1 MADVVNGAGGGAGI
15 AQGSGNATLSGAF
28 SEAIQEA
35 NKTLQISVAGQANLN
50 ALRARP
56 N

>member
-1 MADVVNGAGGGAGI
+1 MADGTGQANGTSL
-15 AQGSGNATLSGAF
+15 AQGSGNAALTGAF
-28 SEAIQEA
+28 NEAINEA

-56 N
+56 Q

>member
-1 MADVVNGAGGGAGI
+1 MADGAAAAGGATT
-15 AQGSGNATLSGAF
+15 AQGSGNSALSGAF
-28 SEAIQEA
+28 NEAIQEA

>member
-1 MADVVNGAGGGAGI
+1 MADAAGQANGVGT
-15 AQGSGNATLSGAF
+15 AQGSGNAALSGAF
-28 SEAIQEA
+28 NEAIQEA

-56 N
+56 Q